1 LLKGEEKMD
10 TSQAVNSGQKG
21 SSWARFS
28 NGLHT
33 YLRKPENIILLV
45 CGIMLTVMILAP
57 TITLFTD
64 SFVIHTGNE
73 SLISEL
79 KPGTVT
85 TYSWHYAFA
94 DMLSEGEFYKP
105 LGRSLLVG
113 VIACAFALA
122 FGGITAWLVTRTNMP
137 CKQYISTI
145 FIFPYIMPQWTLAT
159 IWQYLFWSKKVD
171 STANG
176 ILANWGIFTPK
187 WFNEGLFPTALIL
200 GIHYAAFAYIMIGTV
215 FKNMDSNLEEAATIL
230 NTPKWKIFLKITIP
244 MITPAILST
253 VLLVFSNAIGSY
265 PVPYYLHYPD
275 LAVKYLENLHDAPGF
290 TSIIAM
296 VMSAIG
302 LAILYLNVLSSKS
315 RKQYTTVTGKAGQVE
330 PTKLGKINRW
340 IVAIILIIA
349 TAFTAIYPVIAF
361 AIQTFL
367 PNPNDFSSGLTTIWW
382 TNKDLSNSKVMN
394 EMGILYNS
402 HIWTAFGNTIKTG
415 LLCSLFAGTI
425 GMLVGYAVS
434 KQRKSNWAQYVNS
447 MAFLPY
453 LIPSLSVGAAYY
465 VLGGK
470 MQISGTLLLMVLV
483 GTLKYIPFSSRASLN
498 AMSQLSG
505 EIEEAAVIQNANWF
519 KRMWKIIIP
528 IQKSSFISGYS
539 LPFITCTREY
549 SLFVML
555 ATNDACLLTIQLKHF
570 DDIGLPAMSS
580 ACNLIIIVFVLL
592 ANLLV
597 QFLTGSRLDGGVSGG
612 NSKKK
617 HA

>member
-10 TSQAVNSGQKG
+10 TAQAVNSDQKG

-28 NGLHT
+28 NGLRT

-137 CKQYISTI
+137 CKKYISTI

-159 IWQYLFWSKKVD
+159 IWKYLFWSKQVD

-176 ILANWGIFTPK
+176 ILANWGILTPK

-253 VLLVFSNAIGSY
+253 ILLVFSNAIGSY

-302 LAILYLNVLSSKS
+302 LVILYLNVLSSKS

-330 PTKLGKINRW
+330 PTKLGKVNRW
-340 IVAIILIIA
+340 IVAGILIIA

-367 PNPNDFSSGLTTIWW
+367 PNPNDFSSGLTTLWW
-382 TNKDLSNSKVMN
+382 TNRDIGNSKVMN
-394 EMGILYNS
+394 EMGILYNT
-402 HIWTAFGNTIKTG
+402 HIWEAFGNTIKTG

-425 GMLVGYAVS
+425 GMLVGLCGQQATEIQLGTVRQCHGLLTVS
-434 KQRKSNWAQYVNS
+434 DSILER
-447 MAFLPY
+447 
-453 LIPSLSVGAAYY
+453 
-465 VLGGK
+465 
-470 MQISGTLLLMVLV
+470 
-483 GTLKYIPFSSRASLN
+483 R
-498 AMSQLSG
+498 
-505 EIEEAAVIQNANWF
+505 
-519 KRMWKIIIP
+519 
-528 IQKSSFISGYS
+528 
-539 LPFITCTREY
+539 C
-549 SLFVML
+549 
-555 ATNDACLLTIQLKHF
+555 CLLCLRRQDADQRYALIDGAGRYAQIHSFLQPC
-570 DDIGLPAMSS
+570 LPQRHVPAFRRNRGSGGHS
-580 ACNLIIIVFVLL
+580 ECQ
-592 ANLLV
+592 LV
-597 QFLTGSRLDGGVSGG
+597 QADVEDHHPNPKILFHFRLFLTVHHL
-612 NSKKK
+612 
-617 HA
+617 HT